1 VTHSFDGIAGV
12 ANEGAGVPVSIVRRG
27 LLALAVVVAGLL
39 PAVAVHAVPR
49 SITSVS
55 IDPSSGPPGTTYTAT
70 IGIAGAASC
79 TVESLEFAGV
89 AQAYEETGRTES
101 SIGVSSQVPAD
112 APVGLQRVLITLQ
125 CPPDPVTCSPGTCA
139 PTEPV
144 QRGGSFEV
152 TKTVPP
158 PTSSSPP
165 PTSSSPSSSSP
176 PPSSSTPEVSTPTV
190 IPQADESGGFGGRT
204 ALLVVLAALLLG
216 AGAATLLRRNGRP
229 QPAAHRVTVRVRP
242 DHRPSASVRERPGG
256 DPR

>member
-89 AQAYEETGRTES
+89 AQAYQETGRTES

-152 TKTVPP
+152 TKTVP
-158 PTSSSPP
+158 
-165 PTSSSPSSSSP
+165 
-176 PPSSSTPEVSTPTV
+176 

-204 ALLVVLAALLLG
+204 ALLVILAALLLG
-216 AGAATLLRRNGRP
+216 AGAATLLRRNGRQ

-242 DHRPSASVRERPGG
+242 DHRPSASVRERSGG